1 MHDYYSLAGD
11 LSSRLINEITSL
23 IYSIVMELHKRP
35 LLAFNYVL
43 FEDFKVIIWLGE
55 SLTYS

>member
-55 SLTYS
+55 L